1 MKKKIIHVIRKM
13 MGTDKV
19 LINQTKI
26 IDSLLKDRKLLNEI
40 LNSQI
45 FHSSIQNNEWL
56 INKSFSPGNWAVDY
70 AFLYTLYRILNEARP
85 QKIVEFG
92 LGQTTKLIDQ
102 YSNFYKKITF
112 TFEHD
117 NNWIDFFHHSYNL
130 GAYSKIIYSELSEV
144 DYKGSKTLRYK
155 EDIANKVDGGD
166 IELVILDGPFG
177 SKYYSRIQILD
188 LIPNSINI
196 NNFCILIDDYQRL
209 GEKQTAQEIFSTF
222 SDHGI
227 KYRSKV
233 FNSSKDHIL
242 ICSLNNTFL
251 TSI

>member
-1 MKKKIIHVIRKM
+1 MKKKIIHVLRKI

-40 LNSQI
+40 LSSQI
-45 FHSSIQNNEWL
+45 FNSSIQNNEWL

-70 AFLYTLYRILNEARP
+70 AFLYTLYRILNESRP

-102 YSNFYKKITF
+102 YSNFYKKLSF

-117 NNWIDFFHHSYNL
+117 NNWIDFFHKSYNL

-144 DYKGSKTLRYK
+144 DYKGFKTLRYK
-155 EDIANKVDGGD
+155 DNIANKVDGGS

-177 SKYYSRIQILD
+177 SKNYSRIQILD

-209 GEKQTAQEIFSTF
+209 GEKQTAQEIFKLLDN
-222 SDHGI
+222 SDI
-227 KYRSKV
+227 SYKSKI
-233 FNSSKDHIL
+233 FTSSKEHLL